1 MKLTETSHLATPRLV
16 CKDLQ
21 IGRAG
26 TPLLPALNL
35 EVSPGDVWVLIG
47 RNGSG
52 KSTLLQTLL
61 GSLKPVTGSFR
72 VESQAQL
79 AFVPQRES
87 HDLCVPSRAWDMVES
102 GVDRDWNF
110 WRWGGRA
117 QSVEQALSDV
127 DATELSQEPYGHLSE
142 GQKQRVLM
150 ARALASEPDVILL
163 DEPTS
168 AMDPLAEQNIFRV
181 IDELRQERSLSV
193 IIASHSLTVLPAIA
207 THVVFLDRDQ
217 QIVLAGERSEVLRD
231 SRFRAVYGK
240 VLEPGESA

>member
-1 MKLTETSHLATPRLV
+1 MTTESNSELTPRLI
-16 CKDLQ
+16 CTRLQ
-21 IGRAG
+21 VGRAG
-26 TPLLPALNL
+26 KALLPELNL

-61 GSLKPVTGSFR
+61 GSLRPVAGSFH
-72 VESQAQL
+72 VEIDAQL

-110 WRWGGRA
+110 WRWGGRK
-117 QSVEQALSDV
+117 QSVEQALIDVGASDL
-127 DATELSQEPYGHLSE
+127 AQQPYGHLSE
-142 GQKQRVLM
+142 GQKQRILM
-150 ARALASEPDVILL
+150 ARALASGPDVILL

-168 AMDPLAEQNIFRV
+168 AMDPLAEQKIFRI
-181 IDELRQERSLSV
+181 IDELRRERGLSV
-193 IIASHSLTVLPAIA
+193 VIASHSLTVLPAIA

-217 QIVLAGERSEVLRD
+217 QLILAGKRSDVLSD
-231 SRFRAVYGK
+231 SRFRAVYGN
-240 VLEPGESA
+240 VLAAGEPQ

>member
-1 MKLTETSHLATPRLV
+1 VKLTEPNNLATPRLV

-26 TPLLPALNL
+26 RPLLPALNF
-35 EVSPGDVWVLIG
+35 EVRPSDVWVLIG

-61 GSLKPVTGSFR
+61 GGLKPLSGSFD
-72 VESQAQL
+72 VEPSSNL
-79 AFVPQRES
+79 AFVPQRET

-102 GVDRDWNF
+102 GVDRDWGF

-117 QSVEQALSDV
+117 KSVAKALDDV
-127 DATELSQEPYGHLSE
+127 AASELAAEPYGHLSE
-142 GQKQRVLM
+142 GQKQRILM
-150 ARALASEPDVILL
+150 ARALASGPDVILL

-181 IDELRQERSLSV
+181 IDELRRERSLSV

-207 THVVFLDRDQ
+207 THVVFLDREQ
-217 QIVLAGERSEVLRD
+217 QTVLAGERSEVL
-231 SRFRAVYGK
+231 SEPRFRAVYGN
-240 VLEPGESA
+240 VLNQAPSS